1 MHIVKPF
8 ACPHC
13 NRLVKTS
20 GVFRGLLYGTCY
32 GIPTLI
38 LVFVALPIVPRVAIW
53 IVLSFLFAF
62 LYILFVDLFIGPPR
76 LVLASDRNDDFQ
88 RLNLT
93 R

>member
-1 MHIVKPF
+1 MRIVRPF
-8 ACPHC
+8 SCPHC

-20 GVFRGLLYGTCY
+20 GVLRGLLYGTCY

-38 LVFVALPIVPRVAIW
+38 LVFVALPILARVALW
-53 IVLSFLFAF
+53 VVLSFLFAF
-62 LYILFVDLFIGPPR
+62 LYILVVDLLIGPPR
-76 LVLASDRNDDFQ
+76 LVLASDRDDDFQ